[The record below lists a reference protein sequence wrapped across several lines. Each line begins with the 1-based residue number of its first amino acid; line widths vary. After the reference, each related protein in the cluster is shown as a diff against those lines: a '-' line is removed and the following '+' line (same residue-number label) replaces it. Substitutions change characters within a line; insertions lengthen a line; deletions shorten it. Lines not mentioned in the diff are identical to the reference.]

1 MAYDIPLE
9 RFPGEA
15 ASYRRRVL
23 KRRRFLW
30 RLYDAFIASRQRK
43 ADREVARF
51 LEARRDRLSGTR
63 TD

>member
-23 KRRRFLW
+23 SKRRFLR
-30 RLYDAFIASRQRK
+30 RLYDAFMASRQRK
-43 ADREVARF
+43 ADDEVARV
-51 LEARRDRLSGTR
+51 LERHRARSSGTR
-63 TD
+63 TG